1 MNVLQYGSTES
12 CDKNNDC
19 KGVHTWANGFE
30 KLLEDPKG
38 LQTFAVSAQFFPL
51 NILCMCMYYMYMCI
65 LILYQVQLFLFKE
78 FLKKE
83 FSHENIYFWAACE
96 RYKDTKDSG
105 MRRRLAC
112 QIYQRHLSNTAAEP
126 VNVDSHASGQITQ
139 ELLDEAPADLFLQVY
154 IPDIR
159 FKVTFHLL

>member
-1 MNVLQYGSTES
+1 MLQYGSTES

-38 LQTFAVSAQFFPL
+38 LQTFAVSLQSPSL
-51 NILCMCMYYMYMCI
+51 NILCVLYIYMYLNI
-65 LILYQVQLFLFKE
+65 IPSAIVFIQE

-96 RYKDTKDSG
+96 RYKDTKDAG

-154 IPDIR
+154 ISD
-159 FKVTFHLL
+159 THLKLFFYFL

>member
-1 MNVLQYGSTES
+1 M
-12 CDKNNDC
+12 
-19 KGVHTWANGFE
+19 
-30 KLLEDPKG
+30 KL
-38 LQTFAVSAQFFPL
+38 F
-51 NILCMCMYYMYMCI
+51 
-65 LILYQVQLFLFKE
+65 LFLFKE

-96 RYKDTKDSG
+96 RYKDTKDTG

-154 IPDIR
+154 IPITHSKLFYIFYKR
-159 FKVTFHLL
+159 RTENVKHNHCYFC